1 MSEKRSGPPMGGPMG
16 MGGKMGGGA
25 KAKDFKKN
33 NDGFNSLSRRL

>member
-25 KAKDFKKN
+25 KAKDFKKQ
-33 NDGFNSLSRRL
+33 